1 MSAILL
7 KEYFELCE
15 NGICQDLLTENE
27 KLEVRNGG
35 MYLTGTIQRAD
46 AKNGNGRVYP
56 RKILERE
63 MNKYNDLISQN
74 RALGELDHD
83 DSNIVNLKNVSH
95 IVTKVWWDGDDVKG
109 KLKILETP
117 NGEIVKG
124 LVKGGV
130 TLGISSRALGSIK
143 EERGLTIV
151 EDDLQLICFDIVADP
166 STHSAF
172 LRSVNENRQ
181 QNHSI
186 AKIDRL
192 NRILQDITGE

>member
-1 MSAILL
+1 MSVVLL

-15 NGICQDLLTENE
+15 NGTCQDLLTESE

-63 MNKYNDLISQN
+63 MQKYNEFISQN

-95 IVTKVWWDGDDVKG
+95 MVTKVWWDGDDVKG
-109 KLKILETP
+109 KLKILNTP

-124 LVKGGV
+124 LVNGGV

-166 STHSAF
+166 STHKAF
-172 LRSVNENRQ
+172 LFSVNENK
-181 QNHSI
+181 NKTLSI
-186 AKIDRL
+186 PKTDRL
-192 NRILQDITGE
+192 SRILTDIIGE